1 MNIKS
6 RMKYD
11 KNSRYTGIS
20 FCSSSN
26 KNIIIL
32 SFMMAFKLFEPKNIH
47 LFTRFHTGAA
57 ITPFCTLVT
66 VITSSVAP
74 SAL

>member
-20 FCSSSN
+20 FYSSS
-26 KNIIIL
+26 KENIITL
-32 SFMMAFKLFEPKNIH
+32 SFIMAFKLFEPKVFIYSPVSIQG
-47 LFTRFHTGAA
+47 L
-57 ITPFCTLVT
+57 P
-66 VITSSVAP
+66 SPP
-74 SAL
+74 SAPL